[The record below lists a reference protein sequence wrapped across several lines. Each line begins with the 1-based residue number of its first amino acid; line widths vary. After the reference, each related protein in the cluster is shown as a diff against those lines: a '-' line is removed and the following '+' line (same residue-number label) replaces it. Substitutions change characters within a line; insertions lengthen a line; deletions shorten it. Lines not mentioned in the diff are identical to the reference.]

1 MFPRNTAKKRRA
13 VKEAMLNECIA
24 DAQKADDLIVKHNTR
39 NPLELLDELN
49 ITVVQR
55 YMKKLKG
62 CFMVLNRNAN
72 IILNNTLDEY
82 EAV

>member
-1 MFPRNTAKKRRA
+1 MNVLQIT
-13 VKEAMLNECIA
+13 
-24 DAQKADDLIVKHNTR
+24 QKADDLIVKHNTR

-62 CFMVLNRNAN
+62 CFMVLNRNAY

>member
-1 MFPRNTAKKRRA
+1 MNVLQIT
-13 VKEAMLNECIA
+13 
-24 DAQKADDLIVKHNTR
+24 QKADDLIVKHNTR

-62 CFMVLNRNAN
+62 CFMVLNRNAY
-72 IILNNTLDEY
+72 IILNNTFNEY